1 MLVFSG
7 GSLYL
12 LGYTYSY
19 FRVMLKTRSLLL
31 KNVFTL
37 EGGAMIWRSVKLSA
51 ILESILEAEYIAAS
65 MAAKEIV
72 WLRKFYTNL
81 GVIPEMDKPLI
92 FSSDSNEAIANSKEP
107 RSYKRAKHIERKY
120 HIIEDVWRRCEVK
133 VMKIAL

>member
-12 LGYTYSY
+12 LGYTYSD
-19 FRVMLKTRSLLL
+19 FRLMLMTRSLLL

-37 EGGAMIWRSVKLSA
+37 GGGAMIWRSDRLSA
-51 ILESILEAEYIAAS
+51 ISVVVIWRSIRLSSISDSTLEAEYIAAF

-72 WLRKFYTNL
+72 WLRKFYTVL
-81 GVIPEMDKPLI
+81 GVIPKMDKPHI

-107 RSYKRAKHIERKY
+107 QSHKREKHIKRK
-120 HIIEDVWRRCEVK
+120 
-133 VMKIAL
+133 